1 MDDYRGQHQ
10 QAVFAAAEAIDNL
23 RGSLAI
29 AEEARTEVA
38 GMVAM
43 AVGDS
48 QTDAAQSVRGV
59 IDEAQTPLDEV
70 RRLLA
75 VASEEL
81 NRYAG
86 GF

>member
-10 QAVFAAAEAIDNL
+10 QAVSAAAEAIDNL
-23 RGSLAI
+23 SGSLAM

-48 QTDAAQSVRGV
+48 HTDAAQSVRGV
-59 IDEAQTPLDEV
+59 IDEAQTLLDEA